1 WELGGEGAALAV
13 AVEAPIP
20 ADGGDLGGQRLDER
34 ITRGRSRQRDPH
46 RLEQSLVSVAM
57 LDHDLGKPPNP
68 EAFTPLDRKFLVACP
83 RRCHRLAQLPSGST
97 PDPASRPDISRIRR
111 GRAACASDPEG
122 KGLPQLTRLVTH
134 PVLYRRR
141 HREWRAP
148 RFARP
153 PPAHGVRRCRLD
165 ALSSA
170 LWRPVITSSPDRG
183 RDRLRR
189 RRRS

>member
-1 WELGGEGAALAV
+1 MASISAARVLTSASPGA
-13 AVEAPIP
+13 EAANAIRTVWSNPS
-20 ADGGDLGGQRLDER
+20 
-34 ITRGRSRQRDPH
+34 SRQQCLTTISASR
-46 RLEQSLVSVAM
+46 R
-57 LDHDLGKPPNP
+57 
-68 EAFTPLDRKFLVACP
+68 TP
-83 RRCHRLAQLPSGST
+83 RRSTSSTVSSSSPVRAGAIVWLSSPLAQPPIRLLAPTYQGSGEDALHV
-97 PDPASRPDISRIRR
+97 PPAQRARR
-111 GRAACASDPEG
+111 
-122 KGLPQLTRLVTH
+122 LPQLTRLVTQ

-141 HREWRAP
+141 HSEWRAP

-170 LWRPVITSSPDRG
+170 LWRPAITSSPDRR